1 MANPV
6 RRVGDYVDALLRDR
20 RPPRLKPD
28 PEELAVLRQA
38 TAMSSLR
45 TGSDA
50 PQAEFVADLRRRL
63 RSEMEGTVRLRPRWS
78 RRAALQGVGAAAVAI
93 AAGVAFDRA
102 ASLVTDSQPQALQP
116 NNANWVAVGNVSEV
130 SYGSPLRFRA
140 GAVEGFVFLDK
151 GQLRG
156 ISAVCTHQGCL
167 LEYKVTSSDLECPC
181 HRSTFATSGEV
192 VSHQLPSAPRHLP
205 SIGVRQRGESI
216 EVLVV

>member
-20 RPPRLKPD
+20 RPQRLKPD
-28 PEELAVLRQA
+28 PEELAALRQA
-38 TAMSSLR
+38 TRMSSLR

-50 PQAEFVADLRRRL
+50 PQTEFVENLRHRLRRD
-63 RSEMEGTVRLRPRWS
+63 MEGTAGLRRRWS
-78 RRAALQGVGAAAVAI
+78 RRAVLQGAGAAAAAI
-93 AAGVAFDRA
+93 AAGVAIDRA
-102 ASLVTDSQPQALQP
+102 ASLVADSQPQALQP
-116 NNANWVAVGNVSEV
+116 NNANWVAVGNVSEI

-167 LEYKVTSSDLECPC
+167 LEYNATSSDLECPC
-181 HRSTFATSGEV
+181 HRSTFATSGAV
-192 VSHQLPSAPRHLP
+192 VHHQLSPAPRPLP